1 MAISIPT
8 ITLPAPAKINLFLHI
23 LDRREDGYHNI
34 QTVYQFLDYFDALTF
49 TRREDGQIT
58 LSPELTDTP
67 FEQNL
72 ITKAARLLQAETKTP
87 YGVDIKLNKQLP
99 IGGGVGGGSSNAATT
114 LHALNELWEVHRS
127 VEDLSKLGVRL
138 GADVPVFVHGHAAW
152 AEGIGDQLTPI
163 ILPEPW
169 CLLIIPPCQVKS
181 VNLYNDSRLTHDN
194 AALRI
199 TDYQYNQ
206 GHNDFEPIV
215 RFDYPEVSHALDW
228 LKSFG
233 KARMTGS
240 GGCVFA
246 LFDTEEEASRIA
258 AQVPSLYQSKVA
270 KVRNLSPLMMK
281 GH

>member
-1 MAISIPT
+1 MEAPT

-23 LDRREDGYHNI
+23 LNQREDGYHNI
-34 QTVYQFLDYFDALTF
+34 QTVFQFLDFFDALTF
-49 TRREDGQIT
+49 VRREDKQIT
-58 LSPELTDTP
+58 LTPEFTDIP

-72 ITKAARLLQAETKTP
+72 IIKAARLLQSESKTP
-87 YGVDIKLNKQLP
+87 YGVDIQLKKRLP
-99 IGGGVGGGSSNAATT
+99 VGGGVGGGSSNAATT
-114 LHALNELWEVHRS
+114 LHALNALWEINHS
-127 VEDLSKLGVRL
+127 VQDLTNLGVSL
-138 GADVPVFVHGHAAW
+138 GADVPVFLHGHAAW

-169 CLLIIPPCQVKS
+169 CLLIIPPCKINTM
-181 VNLYNDSRLTHDN
+181 NLYNDSRLTRDS

-199 TDYQYNQ
+199 ADYQYNQ

-233 KARMTGS
+233 KSRMTGS

-258 AQVPSLYQSKVA
+258 AQVPSPYQCKVA
-270 KVRNLSPLMMK
+270 KVQNLSPLNK
-281 GH
+281 ETFAL